1 MVFSSVSFLFL
12 FLPIFFLFYIL
23 VPKII
28 RNIFIL
34 LSSLLFY
41 YWGEGI
47 YLSILLIYIIFN
59 YSLGI
64 LIEKNLKNFKLKNTK
79 IIVTI
84 GILLNI
90 IILIYY
96 KYFIFIINIFNNN
109 EITGIHLPIGIS
121 FYTFQSISYLIDVS
135 RGDVNAEKNP
145 INFGM
150 YIALFPQ
157 LIAGPIVRYIDI
169 SREIVKRNIT
179 IELFKEGVERFI
191 LGLAK
196 KVLIANPL
204 GLYADEVFSRDP
216 SSLQSLGAWMGI
228 FAYTLQ
234 IYYDFSGYSDMAIG
248 LGRMMGFH
256 FLENF
261 NYPYV
266 SLSIKEFWRRWHI
279 SLSSWF
285 RDYLYIPLGGNK
297 KGNIRTYLNL
307 LVVFILCGFWHG
319 ANYTFLFWGAWHGLF
334 LVLERSG
341 LDQFLEKRVYVVQW
355 LYTILIVSIGWVFFR
370 ALSIEYG
377 MKYTIQ
383 MFSFQFEGDFI
394 PMGKRTVLVFMMGI
408 IFSYDW
414 SSYFKKI
421 KMRFTL
427 KSILLLI
434 LFILSISNLAV
445 STYNPFIYFRF

>member
-90 IILIYY
+90 LILIYY
-96 KYFIFIINIFNNN
+96 KYFNFIINIFNNN

>member
-12 FLPIFFLFYIL
+12 FLPIFFLFYIT
-23 VPKII
+23 VPKIFK
-28 RNIFIL
+28 NIIIL
-34 LSSLLFY
+34 FSSLLFY
-41 YWGEGI
+41 FWGEGI
-47 YLSILLIYIIFN
+47 YLSILLIYVIIN
-59 YSLGI
+59 YTLGI
-64 LIEKNLKNFKLKNTK
+64 LIERNINNYKLINSKN
-79 IIVTI
+79 IVTI

-90 IILIYY
+90 SILLYY
-96 KYFIFIINIFNNN
+96 KYYYFIINIFTNNQN
-109 EITGIHLPIGIS
+109 IGIHLPIGIS

-135 RGDVNAEKNP
+135 RRDVNAEKNP
-145 INFGM
+145 LNFGM

-169 SREIVKRNIT
+169 SSEIVNRNLSM
-179 IELFKEGVERFI
+179 ELFKQGIERFI
-191 LGLAK
+191 IGLAK

-216 SSLQSLGAWMGI
+216 NTLQSLGAWMGI
-228 FAYTLQ
+228 LAYTLQ

-261 NYPYV
+261 NYPYT
-266 SLSIKEFWRRWHI
+266 SHSIKEFWRRWHI

-297 KGNIRTYLNL
+297 KSNTRTYLNL
-307 LVVFILCGFWHG
+307 LLVFILCGLWHG

-334 LVLERSG
+334 LVLERGG
-341 LDQFLEKRVYVVQW
+341 LDQFLEKRLKVIQW
-355 LYTILIVSIGWVFFR
+355 IYTFLVVSIGWVFFR

-377 MKYTIQ
+377 ISYTIQ
-383 MFSFQFEGDFI
+383 MLSFKLNGDFF
-394 PMGKRTVLVFMMGI
+394 PMGNRTLLVLFLGI
-408 IFSYDW
+408 LFSYDW
-414 SSYFKKI
+414 SNYFKTI
-421 KMRFTL
+421 YISNSL

-434 LFILSISNLAV
+434 LFLLSISNLAV

>member
-394 PMGKRTVLVFMMGI
+394 PMGKRTVLIFMMGI

-414 SSYFKKI
+414 SSYFKTI

>member
-23 VPKII
+23 VPKIF
-28 RNIFIL
+28 RNVFIL

-41 YWGEGI
+41 YWGEGL
-47 YLSILLIYIIFN
+47 YLSILIIYIILN
-59 YSLGI
+59 YVIGI
-64 LIEKNLKNFKLKNTK
+64 LIERNYIKGKHINSR

-84 GILLNI
+84 GIFLNI
-90 IILIYY
+90 LILIYY
-96 KYFIFIINIFNNN
+96 KYYNFIISIFNNN

-145 INFGM
+145 ISFGM

-179 IELFKEGVERFI
+179 LELFKEGVERFI

-216 SSLQSLGAWMGI
+216 TSLQSIGAWIGI

-248 LGRMMGFH
+248 LGRMMGFY

-266 SLSIKEFWRRWHI
+266 SRSIKEFWRRWHI

-307 LVVFILCGFWHG
+307 LVVFILCGLWHG

-334 LVLERSG
+334 LVLERRG
-341 LDQFLEKRVYVVQW
+341 LDQFLEKRFILVQW
-355 LYTILIVSIGWVFFR
+355 IYTILIVSIGWVFFR

-377 MKYTIQ
+377 MNYTIQ

-394 PMGKRTVLVFMMGI
+394 PMGKRTILVFMMGI

-414 SSYFKKI
+414 SSYFKTI

-427 KSILLLI
+427 KSILLII